1 MAISYS
7 QCGNKPAL
15 FLDLATAKVP
25 KLWRVSA
32 LTASSQKEVWCL
44 ESHVGAGQL
53 ISSAYFTDSA
63 TSRSPRTS
71 SKTLDRRVVIVVVF

>member
-25 KLWRVSA
+25 K

-63 TSRSPRTS
+63 TSRSPPTS
-71 SKTLDRRVVIVVVF
+71 SKALDRRVVIVVVF